1 MTAPKKINKFW
12 RNWIIIKFVALFSAL
27 GYVLYDNHQGEKAYQ
42 NSFMS
47 NSDDE
52 QAQILST
59 LGVNDLILCY
69 DSVYRIDSL
78 TETTIIIL
86 KSNITPDY
94 RNISIF
100 DPIDPTMYSDESF
113 IYKIEVNKEKFYNGT
128 LDSPLQSV
136 QAILDR

>member
-69 DSVYRIDSL
+69 DSIYRIDSL
-78 TETTIIIL
+78 TATTIIIL

-94 RNISIF
+94 KNISIF
-100 DPIDPTMYSDESF
+100 DPIDQ
-113 IYKIEVNKEKFYNGT
+113 
-128 LDSPLQSV
+128 LC
-136 QAILDR
+136 ILMKVLSTK